1 MSAHLP
7 PDQPGPAPAR
17 QSGCAPFLL
26 GLLGV
31 VLLLP
36 GICSVPVVLGMREL
50 FTSRD
55 AAWLIPLLIVVA
67 ILFVVGIRL
76 IRKAF
81 RTPAG

>member
-1 MSAHLP
+1 MSTLP
-7 PDQPGPAPAR
+7 PPEEPGPAPAR
-17 QSGCAPFLL
+17 KSGCVPFLL

-36 GICSVPVVLGMREL
+36 GICSVPAVLGMREL
-50 FTSRD
+50 FTAGD
-55 AAWLIPLLIVVA
+55 AAWLIPVLIVVA
-67 ILFVVGIRL
+67 ALFVVGIRL